1 MGLAFLQD
9 VATMAV
15 GHLVFLYSSFRS
27 VSVVNAATESC
38 ARLANASLVLM
49 STCWWNVSIFPTH
62 VLYSCQWCGGH
73 WSFSWPFSCSAVLF
87 HLFLFARLLWITSVA
102 KTLQRRSPRNNR
114 FVVCFWTF
122 MTSMKPTGLDDEA
135 RGKDWGTIPDGR
147 ISNNNTASCSG
158 HCSPVFTPCL
168 KRCGRVHVSMSFQEA
183 PQTNMKPWN
192 AATQIKVRQYIE
204 MCLSP
209 ESPSLL
215 MIDAVCF
222 FCCLSWSVWII
233 WNSRVARSKFWRKM
247 PWHVSNV

>member
-1 MGLAFLQD
+1 MQPRKVVQDWRMPLLCLCPPADEMLAFFQHTFCIP
-9 VATMAV
+9 ASGAV
-15 GHLVFLYSSFRS
+15 VTDHSLDLF
-27 VSVVNAATESC
+27 
-38 ARLANASLVLM
+38 LVLQCC
-49 STCWWNVSIFPTH
+49 SICFYSPGCFGSLQSLRPCKDGAQGTIGLSFVSEHSWHLWNQRAWTMRPEERIEAPSLMAGFQTIILLH
-62 VLYSCQWCGGH
+62 VLATARQC
-73 WSFSWPFSCSAVLF
+73 L
-87 HLFLFARLLWITSVA
+87 HLAW
-102 KTLQRRSPRNNR
+102 
-114 FVVCFWTF
+114 
-122 MTSMKPTGLDDEA
+122 
-135 RGKDWGTIPDGR
+135 
-147 ISNNNTASCSG
+147 
-158 HCSPVFTPCL
+158 